1 MLGASES
8 WGGLFFKELDF
19 SGTCARIL
27 RYCLRILMTQG
38 VAFTCPKYTYPN
50 LKFQYIQED
59 MPAFFAPIRI
69 WLLERTC
76 KLTGR

>member
-38 VAFTCPKYTYPN
+38 VTSTCPKYTYPN
-50 LKFQYIQED
+50 LKFQ
-59 MPAFFAPIRI
+59 
-69 WLLERTC
+69 
-76 KLTGR
+76 